1 MVPGC
6 WFLGRQD
13 WFVVPGSQFLGGT
26 GLSTM
31 KQELWTEGLCL
42 SAIG

>member
-1 MVPGC
+1 MVLSP
-6 WFLGRQD
+6 WFLDGQD
-13 WFVVPGSQFLGGT
+13 CFVVSGSWFLGGT

-31 KQELWTEGLCL
+31 KQELWTEELRI